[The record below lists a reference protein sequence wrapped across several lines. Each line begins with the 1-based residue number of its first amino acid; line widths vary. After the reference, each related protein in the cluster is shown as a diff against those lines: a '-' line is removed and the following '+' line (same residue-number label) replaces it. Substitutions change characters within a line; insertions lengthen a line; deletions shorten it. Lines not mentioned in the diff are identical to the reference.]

1 MTFLTFHLTSA
12 ETVFSKKCV
21 NHFRQMTDA
30 AKEEKETETN
40 NNTNIRR
47 EDIQTK
53 ESRLQFNS
61 SSMNR

>member
-30 AKEEKETETN
+30 AKEEKETERN
-40 NNTNIRR
+40 NNTNIR
-47 EDIQTK
+47 T
-53 ESRLQFNS
+53 
-61 SSMNR
+61 